1 MPLHKNEITR
11 TILLD
16 FLVEGICK
24 IAFVKRDGTLR
35 IALATLNYDL
45 IPSQYTKSVDKI
57 FLPDAKVDILP
68 FWDVTQGAWKSFYVN
83 SVELFINAKELTKN
97 TPDNKQ
103 KHEKVDENN
112 KDADDIQDMDD
123 NKKKNLE
130 SSQQKSNKFFDKSRN
145 EKDVDP
151 VNRIK
156 TRSAKLPRNTR
167 SSITEQYEKHKKD
180 RENAIHILNRL
191 RAEAIKR
198 KDKK

>member
-1 MPLHKNEITR
+1 M
-11 TILLD
+11 D

-45 IPSQYTKSVDKI
+45 IPSQYTKAVDKI

-83 SVELFINAKELTKN
+83 RVELFINAKELTKN

-130 SSQQKSNKFFDKSRN
+130 SSQQKSNKFFDKSRD

-151 VNRIK
+151 VNRIN
-156 TRSAKLPRNTR
+156 TRSAKSLRNTR